1 MTGKIVC
8 NSRQARSA
16 LLPEPLFLS
25 FAAENLGKSP
35 HDEKKPIYVDV
46 RTPVCSR
53 HSLVAA
59 HRSRIRPKHP
69 CQ

>member
-8 NSRQARSA
+8 KSRQARSA

-25 FAAENLGKSP
+25 VAAENLGKSP
-35 HDEKKPIYVDV
+35 HDDKKHNYVDIYA
-46 RTPVCSR
+46 PVCSR
-53 HSLVAA
+53 HYLVAA
-59 HRSRIRPKHP
+59 HRSRSRPKLS